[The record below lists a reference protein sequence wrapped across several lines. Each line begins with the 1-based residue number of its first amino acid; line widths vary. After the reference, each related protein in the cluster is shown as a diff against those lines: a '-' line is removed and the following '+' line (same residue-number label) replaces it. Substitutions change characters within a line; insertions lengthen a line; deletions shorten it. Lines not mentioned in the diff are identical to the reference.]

1 MSCQISRRTDQTG
14 YGPFRP
20 NKSDY
25 HSGRRCYRGGWHRSC
40 PALANTCRLH
50 MWTANIICWHSVS
63 PYRGFPHCKVF
74 APAAP
79 RRAWA
84 PVSVPISGLPLS
96 WPVPVKGL
104 VSHYLTNSLIGR
116 SPILRHIS
124 NMYEI
129 PLDVIP
135 FQDITSIAD

>member
-1 MSCQISRRTDQTG
+1 MART
-14 YGPFRP
+14 
-20 NKSDY
+20 
-25 HSGRRCYRGGWHRSC
+25 
-40 PALANTCRLH
+40 A
-50 MWTANIICWHSVS
+50 
-63 PYRGFPHCKVF
+63 
-74 APAAP
+74 
-79 RRAWA
+79 
-84 PVSVPISGLPLS
+84 
-96 WPVPVKGL
+96 KGL